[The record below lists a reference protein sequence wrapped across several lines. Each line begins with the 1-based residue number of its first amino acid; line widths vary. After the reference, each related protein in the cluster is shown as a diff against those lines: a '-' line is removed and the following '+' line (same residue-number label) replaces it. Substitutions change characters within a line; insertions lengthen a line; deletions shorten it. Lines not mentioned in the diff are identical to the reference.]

1 MVQRSGPKSAKALLL
16 ARQAGFA
23 SSFLNP
29 CTGPIQTPARRH
41 HYGQMTA
48 LTVLRT
54 HERKAFLPS
63 LLQEFCHS
71 DRFSGSLSNLSL
83 EKMVTIGSPPEFFV
97 NGNKHY
103 TSLFK
108 I

>member
-1 MVQRSGPKSAKALLL
+1 MVQRSGLKSAKPLLL

-29 CTGPIQTPARRH
+29 CTNPIQTPARRH

-48 LTVLRT
+48 LMVLRT

-83 EKMVTIGSPPEFFV
+83 EKR
-97 NGNKHY
+97 
-103 TSLFK
+103 
-108 I
+108 